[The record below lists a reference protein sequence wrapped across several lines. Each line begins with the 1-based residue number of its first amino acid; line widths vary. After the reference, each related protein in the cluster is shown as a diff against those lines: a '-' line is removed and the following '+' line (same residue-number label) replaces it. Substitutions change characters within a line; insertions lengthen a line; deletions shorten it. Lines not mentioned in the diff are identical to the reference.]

1 MSRRETPGHRGL
13 SSEENANMLNGKEW
27 WPNEAELV
35 DPTAAA
41 PMTMRRR
48 RGGREHGKHD
58 GEDRRGFHVI
68 KTPLLAAFRKNRGSG
83 YCDNIFLGA

>member
-35 DPTAAA
+35 DPCCGCIDDDEATA
-41 PMTMRRR
+41 RW
-48 RGGREHGKHD
+48 
-58 GEDRRGFHVI
+58 
-68 KTPLLAAFRKNRGSG
+68 
-83 YCDNIFLGA
+83 